1 MRYRGVGNDRPR
13 WLGWAGRIIG
23 YVWGAYWDW
32 RTRRVMLLLLQSLDA
47 RTLKDIGVT
56 PGEVSSFQD
65 GRELTSK
72 EAGRFGSA
80 PTTLVGTSREYGL

>member
-1 MRYRGVGNDRPR
+1 
-13 WLGWAGRIIG
+13 
-23 YVWGAYWDW
+23 
-32 RTRRVMLLLLQSLDA
+32 MLLLLQSLDA